1 MSYCSLEK
9 TPQTQNKKSPK
20 QQPSPA
26 KRGQPVVW
34 FISSLSC
41 CISVFFIILKP
52 LVHFYKSKLSPSA
65 HSKMKLA
72 TKVLSFEQTW
82 WWRTHSLVAFLLP
95 HPACTSSRFACP
107 FLGALWKGSSKSSFV
122 AWKETAWCGVWQL
135 LSLVKHLVTAAAGW
149 LLLMTWHVQKTFWV
163 LPSKQGSVLPA
174 GCVCFIS
181 IYFRWVCAGFVLL
194 NCVYSWMKFLFCT
207 QRNNYFLQQFRKNHL
222 GQT

>member
-1 MSYCSLEK
+1 MQMSYCSLEK

-72 TKVLSFEQTW
+72 TKVLPFEQTW

-107 FLGALWKGSSKSSFV
+107 FLGALWKGSSKEQLCGLKGDCMMWSL
-122 AWKETAWCGVWQL
+122 TASVTRQTLGDCRCRL
-135 LSLVKHLVTAAAGW
+135 ASPYDMACAEDFLS
-149 LLLMTWHVQKTFWV
+149 
-163 LPSKQGSVLPA
+163 PS
-174 GCVCFIS
+174 
-181 IYFRWVCAGFVLL
+181 
-194 NCVYSWMKFLFCT
+194 
-207 QRNNYFLQQFRKNHL
+207 
-222 GQT
+222 